1 MMIECQTLCL
11 KKLLGKWRVREAF
24 NQNSLMQLFN
34 GDRRIVQCSAIDILV
49 SREKCTHCIWKSS
62 LWQDFRRI
70 SLKFHPS
77 QFKQRKLFLHISRLK
92 LGSQVFLLL
101 CIMVDGKMIALAAT
115 SEIKFVRFVHLPIN
129 SCSVCC
135 EEEDVD
141 EVRGTLDQNSRCL
154 LFWTRKNNSS
164 LSKTLRNELCWFSLQ
179 LSLTTAEALV
189 AHRAPYQVYHHKK
202 RVCHHH
208 FNQNCHFRRC
218 RYILVSRISIK
229 IIIICNKILSR
240 NSCSESPLRLKW
252 LNIEANSWQTRSEL
266 FCRPH

>member
-1 MMIECQTLCL
+1 
-11 KKLLGKWRVREAF
+11 
-24 NQNSLMQLFN
+24 MQLFN

-77 QFKQRKLFLHISRLK
+77 QFKQRKLFLNISRLK
-92 LGSQVFLLL
+92 LGSQVFLIL
-101 CIMVDGKMIALAAT
+101 CIMVDGKMIALAIT
-115 SEIKFVRFVHLPIN
+115 WGIKFVRFVHLPIN
-129 SCSVCC
+129 SYSVCC

-189 AHRAPYQVYHHKK
+189 AHRAPYQVCHHKK
-202 RVCHHH
+202 GCVTIISIKIVI
-208 FNQNCHFRRC
+208 FVDVD
-218 RYILVSRISIK
+218 IDVSRISIK
-229 IIIICNKILSR
+229 IIIIFNKILSR

-252 LNIEANSWQTRSEL
+252 LNVESNSWQTRSKL